1 MAQDRSKLRWNG
13 WGFAAHKDDIAG
25 REEVWRRLAAELGM
39 PALLA
44 TPPRPLDELKLP
56 AARLSSADRAMLA
69 AIVGA
74 DQLRNGD
81 FERAFH
87 AQGRSYLDLLR
98 LRSGDLSSAPDAV
111 VYPRS
116 TEEVLAV
123 LALAAT
129 RHIAVMPFGGGSGAV
144 GWANAMRSD
153 YEAALALDLSEMD
166 RVIEIDPV
174 AATATVEAGIAG
186 PALENAL
193 KAKGH
198 TLGHFPQSFEFS
210 TLGGWIAQSG
220 AGQASPRYGR
230 AGDWLLSVKLATPV
244 GLLETGHLP
253 AGPQLKDIV
262 CGSEGVLGVV
272 TEAVIRLR
280 PQPFFSEV
288 HGFLCRDLHTGL
300 EIMRLSM
307 QSDCPPALLQLADS
321 EALRFCRGFDMAP
334 TLLQKLGNTLRRWR
348 GYGEASCLLL
358 AGFEGDTQTAVAA
371 RRRFAVLAGRHGALA
386 LGRGPGEDWRRTRFR
401 LPYRRDTLLDR
412 GVGVE
417 IVETSAGW
425 SRLEAIPAAVRQAVA
440 SAAEETL
447 PREGARALVLCQA
460 AHADVNGASLTFTI
474 VFPRRLEGDIAQ
486 AQKIKAAATGAILAA
501 GGTLSHHHGIGRD
514 HLAWMERETG
524 KTGLDV
530 LGAIKKNLDPE
541 GIMNP
546 GKLLP

>member
-1 MAQDRSKLRWNG
+1 MAQDRSTLRWNG
-13 WGFAAHKDDIAG
+13 WGFAAHRDEIAG

-44 TPPRPLDELKLP
+44 TPPRPLEELKLP
-56 AARLSSADRAMLA
+56 AVRLSPADRGLLA

-74 DQLRNGD
+74 DQIRD
-81 FERAFH
+81 SAFERAFH
-87 AQGRSYLDLLR
+87 ALGRSYQDLLR
-98 LRSGDLSSAPDAV
+98 LRAGDLSSAPDAV

-116 TEEVLAV
+116 SEEVQAV
-123 LALAAT
+123 LALAGT
-129 RHIAVMPFGGGSGAV
+129 RHIAVIPFGGGSGAV

-174 AATATVEAGIAG
+174 AATATVEAGITG

-193 KAKGH
+193 KAKGL

-230 AGDWLLSVKLATPV
+230 ASDWLLAVKLATPV

-262 CGSEGVLGVV
+262 CGCEGVFGVV

-288 HGFLCRDLHTGL
+288 RGFLCRDVHAGL
-300 EIMRLSM
+300 ETMRLSL

-321 EALRFCRGFDMAP
+321 EALRFCRGFDMPP
-334 TLLQKLGNTLRRWR
+334 TLLQKLGGKLRQLR

-358 AGFEGDTQTAVAA
+358 AGFEGDAQTALAA
-371 RRRFAVLAGRHGALA
+371 RRRFAVLAGRHGLLA

-417 IVETSAGW
+417 IVETAASW
-425 SRLEAIPAAVRQAVA
+425 SRLEAIPAAVRQAVE
-440 SAAEETL
+440 SAAQETL
-447 PREGARALVLCQA
+447 PAEGARALVLCHA
-460 AHADVNGASLTFTI
+460 AHADVNGASLSFTI

-486 AQKIKAAATGAILAA
+486 AQKIKTAATEAILAA
-501 GGTLSHHHGIGRD
+501 GGALSHHHGIGRD
-514 HLAWMERETG
+514 HLAWMERETS
-524 KTGLDV
+524 KPGLDV
-530 LGAIKKNLDPE
+530 LRAVKKTLDPE